1 MDEGHQKDSRGGF
14 FSGERF
20 KKHEIDHRFGGHFRI
35 FLLCRWSFEWQFLF
49 FFKRSPLKNL
59 PQIVSWIL
67 TEYREFDPS
76 SAAVQE
82 YDDQA
87 YQDTYYV
94 AESFSDAVD
103 KFRFDIWIYTNTF
116 IC

>member
-1 MDEGHQKDSRGGF
+1 M
-14 FSGERF
+14 
-20 KKHEIDHRFGGHFRI
+20 IP
-35 FLLCRWSFEWQFLF
+35 LLRHKWWKQNIIL
-49 FFKRSPLKNL
+49 RS
-59 PQIVSWIL
+59 QIVSWIL